1 MGAFD
6 PVHYNEVC
14 SGAAL
19 LTEFKTIGV
28 LAHPRRPQT
37 APLAERIAS
46 QLRAHGVE
54 TWVCTEW
61 TEADVLE
68 SVAHSDMVVAIGGD
82 GAMLRAARVCA
93 LDNVP
98 VLGVNM
104 GNLGFLT
111 EIDDPA
117 KSEAHF
123 DRLLAGDYWIE
134 TRMMIMAQVWRG
146 EQIIA
151 EEHALNDVVINRS
164 TVTSIVR
171 LEMYIDQDWATTYS
185 ADALII
191 ATATGS
197 TAYALAS
204 GGPILPPEL
213 HNILVVPVAPH
224 LSMDRPIVLS
234 QGAVVDVIVADGS
247 TVEVALTVDG
257 TVVKT
262 LKSGDRV
269 QVQASDNVS
278 RFVRLR
284 SRNYFYRS
292 LLDRLEPRIS
302 LPQPR
307 KWADRNA

>member
-1 MGAFD
+1 MGAFI
-6 PVHYNEVC
+6 PVHYNGEY
-14 SGAAL
+14 SGAAP
-19 LTEFKTIGV
+19 LTILKTIGV

-37 APLAERIAS
+37 APVAETITD
-46 QLRAHGVE
+46 QLQARGIE
-54 TWVCTEW
+54 TWVCTDW
-61 TEADVLE
+61 TEEDVRDLV
-68 SVAHSDMVVAIGGD
+68 SGSDMVVAIGGD

-93 LDNVP
+93 FYGVP

-117 KSEAHF
+117 KSEQHF
-123 DRLLAGDYWIE
+123 DKLLTDDYWIE
-134 TRMMIMAQVWRG
+134 TRMMVKAQVWRG
-146 EQIIA
+146 DNVIA
-151 EEHALNDVVINRS
+151 EEDALNDVVINRS

-171 LEMYIDQDWATTYS
+171 LEMYIDQDWATTYN

-213 HNILVVPVAPH
+213 HNILVIPVAPH
-224 LSMDRPIVLS
+224 LSMDRSIVLS
-234 QGAVVDVIVADGS
+234 QGAVVDVIVGDGS
-247 TVEVALTVDG
+247 TIEVALTVDG
-257 TVVKT
+257 IIVKT
-262 LKSGDRV
+262 LKSGDRI
-269 QVQASDNVS
+269 QVQASDHIS
-278 RFVRLR
+278 RFVRMR

-302 LPQPR
+302 LPEPR
-307 KWADRNA
+307 KWINRNA